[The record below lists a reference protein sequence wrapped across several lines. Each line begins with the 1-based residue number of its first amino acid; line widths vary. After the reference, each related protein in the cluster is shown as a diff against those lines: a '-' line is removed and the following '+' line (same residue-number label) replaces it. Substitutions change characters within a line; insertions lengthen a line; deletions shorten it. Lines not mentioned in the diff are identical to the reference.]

1 MTPSGPAAPA
11 PPTSSTESEPS
22 ASPAPELSASP
33 EPGSEP
39 DHEAGPGS
47 EAPLARMEVALTGM
61 TCANCSSAVERALR
75 KRVVGAQ
82 DVIVNLATERA
93 TLRVPDDEQTR
104 TAVIE
109 AIEWAGYGA
118 ILHDPEVI
126 GGEDGSAETEARQA
140 ELLGQKRLFQLGLLF
155 TVPLFALSMARD
167 FGVVGPWSHALWV
180 NFLFAGLATP
190 VQLIVG
196 WGFYVGAW
204 KSLRNGSANMDVL
217 VALGSTTAWAWSMW
231 VLWQMTQGTAGGA
244 HVYFETSAVILTLI
258 RLGKWLEAEAKGRTG
273 DAVRRLMDL
282 RPQTAHRVRNGV
294 ERDVPLKEIVV
305 GNVMRVRPGET
316 IPTDGDVVDGATT
329 IDESMLTGESVPVRR
344 TVGDSVIGAT
354 LNRTG
359 SILLRATRVGS
370 ETALA
375 RIVRMVEEAQGSRA
389 PIQRLADRVSA
400 VFVPAVLL
408 AAALTFA
415 VWFWVI
421 GVPLEDG
428 IVRMVAVLVIACPC
442 ALGLAT
448 PTAILVGSGRGAERG
463 ILFRDSAALE
473 LADGV
478 RTVVFDK
485 TGTLTEGR
493 PQVFALRPAGSFS
506 EEELLSWVGNLETR
520 SEHPLAEAVVTA
532 MKQRKL
538 EQLDVRDFDAEVG
551 RGAHGVVQGR
561 AIAVGS
567 RRWLEERE
575 VTFPDP
581 LHDRADEAEQ
591 KGRTTLWASVD
602 GEALGIIEVADR
614 IRSTA
619 REAIASLKAM
629 GLQTQL
635 LTGDNSRTAEAVA
648 KELGLDG
655 FRAGVLPGEKAQY
668 IKSLKEASG
677 GGVAMVGDGLNDA
690 PALAEA
696 DVGLAMGTGTD
707 VAMATAPITLMRGDP
722 RGVAEALVLG
732 SATLTVIRQNLWWA
746 FGYNIVLIPIAA
758 GALAPVAGAPAML
771 QSLHPI
777 LAAGA
782 MAFSSISV
790 VLNSLRLG
798 RMQLGMSAAG
808 IHRPSVGIS
817 R

>member
-1 MTPSGPAAPA
+1 MTGSGPDGSTAATLSQDPIPTAAPR
-11 PPTSSTESEPS
+11 
-22 ASPAPELSASP
+22 
-33 EPGSEP
+33 
-39 DHEAGPGS
+39 
-47 EAPLARMEVALTGM
+47 RMEVAITGM
-61 TCANCSSAVERALR
+61 TCANCSAAVERALR
-75 KRVVGAQ
+75 KRVSGAE
-82 DVIVNLATERA
+82 DIVVNLATDRA
-93 TLRVPDDEQTR
+93 SLTVPDDDESR

-118 ILHDPEVI
+118 LLHEPEMA
-126 GGEDGSAETEARQA
+126 GSDDGSAEAEARQA
-140 ELLGQKRLFQLGLLF
+140 ELDGQRRLFQLGLLF

-167 FGVVGPWSHALWV
+167 FGLVGAWSHALWV

-196 WGFYVGAW
+196 WDFYVGAW

-217 VALGSTTAWAWSMW
+217 VALGSTTAWGWSIW
-231 VLWQMTQGTAGGA
+231 ILWLMTQGTAGGA

-282 RPQTAHRVRNGV
+282 RPQTARRVRDGM
-294 ERDVPLKEIVV
+294 ERDVPLKEVQV
-305 GNVMRVRPGET
+305 GDVLRVRPGET
-316 IPTDGDVVDGATT
+316 IPTDGEVVDGATT
-329 IDESMLTGESVPVRR
+329 IDESMLTGESIPVRR
-344 TVGDSVIGAT
+344 TVGDAVIGAT
-354 LNRTG
+354 MNRTG
-359 SILLRATRVGS
+359 SVLLRATRVGS

-400 VFVPAVLL
+400 VFVPAVLVV
-408 AAALTFA
+408 AALTFGI
-415 VWFWVI
+415 WFWGV
-421 GVPLEDG
+421 GVPLEEG
-428 IVRMVAVLVIACPC
+428 IVRLVAVLVIACPC

-493 PQVFALRPAGSFS
+493 PQVVALRPVAPFT
-506 EEELLSWVGNLETR
+506 EEELLGWVGGVEAL

-532 MKQRKL
+532 MKQRK
-538 EQLDVRDFDAEVG
+538 VRGDEVSDFQAEVG
-551 RGAHGVVQGR
+551 RGARGQVQGR
-561 AIAVGS
+561 EIAVGS
-567 RRWLEERE
+567 RRWVQERG
-575 VTFPDP
+575 VVFPEA
-581 LHDRADEAEQ
+581 LLSAAGQAEQ

-602 GEALGIIEVADR
+602 GEPLGLVEVADR
-614 IRSTA
+614 IRVTA
-619 REAIASLKAM
+619 REAVDALKAQGM
-629 GLQTQL
+629 QTRL
-635 LTGDNSRTAEAVA
+635 LTGDNARTAEAVA
-648 KELGLDG
+648 TELGLDG
-655 FRAGVLPGEKAQY
+655 FEAGVLPEEKALH
-668 IKSLKEASG
+668 IRALREASG

-722 RGVAEALVLG
+722 RGVAEALALG

-746 FGYNIVLIPIAA
+746 FGYNVVLIPIAA
-758 GALAPVAGAPAML
+758 GALAAVAGAPAML

-798 RMQLGMSAAG
+798 RMEFGRTGTARL
-808 IHRPSVGIS
+808 
-817 R
+817 